1 MNFSSAKGNPRKQRP
16 ENPDGKPGEYSNQ
29 TQLGTSDLWPIA
41 LRKLSLP
48 ATFYFWWRGSMLGRG
63 DLLHRCI
70 ENPCV
75 WLFRADLFPL
85 VLTASTDQEVHTD
98 ARANAGELLQ
108 AFQTFWTTATKKQG
122 SSPPFSPRHCHFQI
136 FPWEL
141 CTFFSSAEI
150 KASKQTRPL
159 PHFPPASLHPLLASC
174 KYLNHCEPHPASC
187 G

>member
-48 ATFYFWWRGSMLGRG
+48 ATFYFWRRGSMLGRG

-85 VLTASTDQEVHTD
+85 VLIASTDQEVHTD

-136 FPWEL
+136 FPWGENSVRFAVL
-141 CTFFSSAEI
+141 QRL
-150 KASKQTRPL
+150 KQANKRVLSLISPL
-159 PHFPPASLHPLLASC
+159 PHFTLCWHPVSI
-174 KYLNHCEPHPASC
+174 
-187 G
+187 